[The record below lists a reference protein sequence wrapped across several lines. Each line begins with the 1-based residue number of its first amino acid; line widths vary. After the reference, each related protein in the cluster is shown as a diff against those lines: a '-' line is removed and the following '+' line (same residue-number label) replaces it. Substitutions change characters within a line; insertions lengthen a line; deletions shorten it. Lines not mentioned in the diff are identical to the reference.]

1 MTKKYLGSLACLL
14 LLLCCRSTR
23 VPPAVGSVESLPDLE
38 EVLEAYVSASG
49 GHEALLGIDDR
60 LCEGNLTWQFPN
72 QEPSEVVIPAR
83 ILAAAPDRW
92 RLYLD
97 TSVGPQG
104 MGFDGSDGWVQNS
117 DRIYVDG
124 RQKNSKLAFLFS
136 ARSPLRLAEFFP
148 DLGRIT

>member
-83 ILAAAPDRW
+83 ILAAAPSGLPGSVSWPWTR
-92 RLYLD
+92 
-97 TSVGPQG
+97 TS
-104 MGFDGSDGWVQNS
+104 
-117 DRIYVDG
+117 
-124 RQKNSKLAFLFS
+124 
-136 ARSPLRLAEFFP
+136 SPSSRETTAS
-148 DLGRIT
+148 